1 MSVRT
6 RLGLIAGGLI
16 ALVLFSAVIGACTGR
31 QPAPTPTPTRTPR
44 PVETK
49 ASSLNRTPTATV
61 APTDTPAPTP
71 TPLPPAAT
79 ATPAAT
85 PAPAPTV
92 DMSVIVP
99 GRDPNI
105 SPYTGLKPADPKI
118 LERRPMAIKVAN
130 QESVHPQSGLSKAD
144 IVVESPVEY
153 SETRYT
159 VLFHSQDAER
169 IGSVRSARL
178 IDVELPAIFDAV
190 LAYSGGVQP
199 VVDKLMALD
208 FSKLVLDE
216 TAAGAGFFRDPTI
229 VAPDNLFANTV
240 KLAEVVAKKGLNQ
253 RPQPAAGWVF
263 APVAP
268 PAGATASSV
277 TIPYPRFQ
285 VKWTYDAA
293 SGRWKREMGGAA
305 HVDKATGELLS
316 AADVVILTAPH
327 VKTLILEHGTAMEGQ
342 GQACR
347 NCSIEIQLWGEGP
360 AKVLRDGKVYEGKW
374 IRSGRREPFRIVD
387 GAGKDIP
394 LKPGNSWWQVV
405 PPDLKLT
412 VVP

>member
-6 RLGLIAGGLI
+6 RIGLIAGGLT
-16 ALVLFSAVIGACTGR
+16 ALVLLSALIGACTGR
-31 QPAPTPTPTRTPR
+31 QPEPTPTPTRTPR

-49 ASSLNRTPTATV
+49 PPTPTATV

-71 TPLPPAAT
+71 TPLPPTAT
-79 ATPAAT
+79 ATPAVT
-85 PAPAPTV
+85 PTPTV
-92 DMSVIVP
+92 DTSVIVP
-99 GRDPNI
+99 GRNPDI

-169 IGSVRSARL
+169 VGSVRSARL
-178 IDVELPAIFDAV
+178 IDVELPAIFDSV

-199 VVDKLMALD
+199 VVDKLVASP
-208 FSKLVLDE
+208 FSKLVLNE
-216 TAAGAGFFRDPTI
+216 TAAGAGFFRDPNI
-229 VAPDNLFANTV
+229 VVPDNLFANTV

-263 APVAP
+263 APAA
-268 PAGATASSV
+268 PAGGAAASSI
-277 TIPYPRFQ
+277 TLPYPRFQ
-285 VKWTYDAA
+285 VKWTYDPAA
-293 SGRWKREMGGAA
+293 GRWKREMGGKA
-305 HVDKATGELLS
+305 HVDKATGEQLS
-316 AADVVILTAPH
+316 AADVVILIAPH
-327 VKTLILEHGTAMEGQ
+327 VKTLILEHGTAMDGQ

-374 IRSGRREPFRIVD
+374 IRAGQREPFRIVD

-412 VVP
+412 VAP

>member
-6 RLGLIAGGLI
+6 RIGLIAGGLI
-16 ALVLFSAVIGACTGR
+16 ALVLLSALIGACTGR
-31 QPAPTPTPTRTPR
+31 QPEPTPTPTRTPR

-49 ASSLNRTPTATV
+49 PPAPTATA

-85 PAPAPTV
+85 PTPTV
-92 DMSVIVP
+92 DTSVIVP
-99 GRDPNI
+99 GRDPSI
-105 SPYTGLKPADPKI
+105 SPYTGLKPADPKV

-130 QESVHPQSGLSKAD
+130 QQSVQPQSGLSKAD

-153 SETRYT
+153 SETRFT

-169 IGSVRSARL
+169 VGSVRSARL
-178 IDVELPAIFDAV
+178 IDVELPAIFDSV

-199 VVDKLMALD
+199 VVDKLLASP
-208 FSKLVLDE
+208 FSKLVLNE
-216 TAAGAGFFRDPTI
+216 TAAGAGFFRDPNI
-229 VAPDNLFANTV
+229 VVPDNLFANTV

-263 APVAP
+263 APAA
-268 PAGATASSV
+268 PAGGAPASSI
-277 TIPYPRFQ
+277 TLPYPRFR
-285 VKWTYDAA
+285 VKWTYDPAA
-293 SGRWKREMGGAA
+293 GRWKREMGGAA
-305 HVDKATGELLS
+305 HVDKATGEQLS
-316 AADVVILTAPH
+316 AADVVVLTAPH
-327 VKTLILEHGTAMEGQ
+327 VKTLILEHGTTMDGQ
-342 GQACR
+342 GQACG

-374 IRSGRREPFRIVD
+374 IRAGQREPFRIVD

-394 LKPGNSWWQVV
+394 LKPGNSWWQVI
-405 PPDLKLT
+405 PPDLKL
-412 VVP
+412 VVAP